1 MSHQRAEYVEDRTA
15 RCARTHRNVTVAPLG
30 LRDASN
36 LRPKGATMSDLSART
51 AAGTQLSDAFD
62 SARAAGYAAG
72 SPQMLAL
79 DHAEDRWTLNKR
91 AEPEA
96 L

>member
-15 RCARTHRNVTVAPLG
+15 RCARTHRNVAVAPLG

>member
-1 MSHQRAEYVEDRTA
+1 MLRPDAQERDRS
-15 RCARTHRNVTVAPLG
+15 PLG

-36 LRPKGATMSDLSART
+36 PRPKGATMSDLSART
-51 AAGTQLSDAFD
+51 AAGAELSDAFEF
-62 SARAAGYAAG
+62 ARAVGYAAG

-91 AEPEA
+91 AEPDD